1 MKQAGILLPLS
12 SLPSPY
18 GIGTM
23 GKEAYKFIDFLKDSN
38 QTIWQLLPIHQT
50 SYGDSP
56 YQSPSAFAGN
66 PYFIDIEALI
76 EQGLLTKKEAADQ
89 PPTTEY
95 VDYAHVYYARYPLLR
110 LAFSR
115 FDVAK
120 YPDYEDFCA
129 RHAFW
134 LDDYATFMAIKSTY
148 DFQGRNTWALADRR
162 KDTLPADKQIDQTE
176 CNFWKFLQY
185 MFFTQWEQMHA
196 YAKER
201 GIALVGDMPIYV
213 ADDSADVWAN
223 PTMFCLNAKG
233 MTKTVAGVPPDYFS
247 EVGQLWGNP
256 LYDWKAMKQDNYN
269 WWYERLRVAFSLFD
283 IVRIDHFRGFC
294 NYWSIPAGEKTAI
307 NGKWKNGPGAAMF
320 QELEQRFGYR
330 LPLIAEDLGDLDAK
344 VHKMLDKLGYPG
356 MKVLQ
361 FAFDSEDSDYLPPH
375 YTENCVVYTGTHDNR
390 TTQGWLTDRGYD
402 PRVRFERAVPAYRG
416 AKDLDRLIRYAQESC
431 AQYCIIPMQDY
442 LGLDDAA
449 RINTPGT
456 LGDNWKWRLSKN
468 YDKAAVK
475 NRMRKLTEAGG
486 RNQA

>member
-18 GIGTM
+18 GIGTL
-23 GKEAYKFIDFLKDSN
+23 GREAYRFIDFLEASN
-38 QTIWQLLPIHQT
+38 QKIWQLLPIHQT

-66 PYFIDIEALI
+66 PYFIDLDCLI
-76 EQGLLTKKEAADQ
+76 EQGLLTKKEVKDQ
-89 PPTTEY
+89 PPTTNY
-95 VDYAHVYYARYPLLR
+95 IDYAHVYYARYPLLR
-110 LAFSR
+110 KAFAR
-115 FDVAK
+115 FDAAQ

-134 LDDYATFMAIKSTY
+134 LDDYAIFMAIKSTY

-162 KDTLPADKQIDQTE
+162 KDTMPKDKAIDQAE

-185 MFFTQWEQMHA
+185 VFFTQWEQMHA
-196 YAKER
+196 YAKQK
-201 GIALVGDMPIYV
+201 GISLVGDMPIYV

-247 EVGQLWGNP
+247 ETGQLWGNP
-256 LYDWKAMKQDNYN
+256 LYDWKAMKQDGYN

-294 NYWSIPAGEKTAI
+294 NYWSIPADEDTAI
-307 NGKWKNGPGAAMF
+307 NGKWKNGPGADMF
-320 QELEQRFGYR
+320 IELEQRFGYR

-344 VHKMLDKLGYPG
+344 VHRMLKKLGYPG

-361 FAFDSEDSDYLPPH
+361 FAFDSEDSDYLPPN
-375 YTENCVVYTGTHDNR
+375 YPENCVVYTGTHDNR

-402 PRVRFERAVPAYRG
+402 PRVRFERAVPTYRG
-416 AKDLDRLIRYAQESC
+416 AKDLDRLIRYAMDSR
-431 AQYCIIPMQDY
+431 ADFCIIPMQDY
-442 LGLDDAA
+442 LGLDDVA

-456 LGDNWKWRLSKN
+456 LGDNWKWRLPKN
-468 YDKAAVK
+468 YDKASLAKHV
-475 NRMRKLTEAGG
+475 RKFTEASG
-486 RNQA
+486 RNA

>member
-1 MKQAGILLPLS
+1 
-12 SLPSPY
+12 
-18 GIGTM
+18 
-23 GKEAYKFIDFLKDSN
+23 
-38 QTIWQLLPIHQT
+38 
-50 SYGDSP
+50 
-56 YQSPSAFAGN
+56 
-66 PYFIDIEALI
+66 
-76 EQGLLTKKEAADQ
+76 
-89 PPTTEY
+89 
-95 VDYAHVYYARYPLLR
+95 
-110 LAFSR
+110 
-115 FDVAK
+115 
-120 YPDYEDFCA
+120 
-129 RHAFW
+129 
-134 LDDYATFMAIKSTY
+134 
-148 DFQGRNTWALADRR
+148 
-162 KDTLPADKQIDQTE
+162 
-176 CNFWKFLQY
+176 
-185 MFFTQWEQMHA
+185 
-196 YAKER
+196 
-201 GIALVGDMPIYV
+201 MPIYV

-431 AQYCIIPMQDY
+431 ADYCIIRPRSS
-442 LGLDDAA
+442 GRRNHASA
-449 RINTPGT
+449 RRLTPTAGS
-456 LGDNWKWRLSKN
+456 LELWNKANFPSKSFCIGE
-468 YDKAAVK
+468 
-475 NRMRKLTEAGG
+475 LI
-486 RNQA
+486 